1 MRGRHVKATRR
12 ITGCDIYHQDSGGAN
27 WIMSVA
33 YGKIL
38 CMNDK
43 TETWYKWDYVCPN
56 CDSHIVMTI
65 KSNGLPQSDMC
76 PKCMTDTQMTLLS
89 VVDATIEPST
99 TKKEETN
106 METTITIAE
115 TYNPNLLV
123 TYKKIEDGEV
133 SYPTDK
139 VVDIEYALDQSRR
152 NYKNLTD
159 QQNAWY
165 KKESQLRTL
174 LNDVFHDSEDQ
185 ETLEKVADI
194 FDVPLTKEIEVTA
207 WVNVNMTIEVDMR
220 EGEYD
225 IEDMVR
231 NNLTVD
237 AYGGEITVNDYDV
250 DRVEE
255 QY

>member
-1 MRGRHVKATRR
+1 
-12 ITGCDIYHQDSGGAN
+12 
-27 WIMSVA
+27 
-33 YGKIL
+33 
-38 CMNDK
+38 
-43 TETWYKWDYVCPN
+43 
-56 CDSHIVMTI
+56 
-65 KSNGLPQSDMC
+65 
-76 PKCMTDTQMTLLS
+76 
-89 VVDATIEPST
+89 
-99 TKKEETN
+99 
-106 METTITIAE
+106 METTVTIAE

-123 TYKKIEDGEV
+123 TYKKIDGDEV
-133 SYPTDK
+133 SYPTQK
-139 VVDIEYALDQSRR
+139 VVEIEYALDQSRR
-152 NYKNLTD
+152 NYNSLVQ

-165 KKESQLRTL
+165 LKESKLRTL

-185 ETLEKVADI
+185 DTLEKIADI

-207 WVNVNMTIEVDMR
+207 WVAVNMTIEVDMR

-225 IEDMVR
+225 VEDLVR

>member
-1 MRGRHVKATRR
+1 MENVK
-12 ITGCDIYHQDSGGAN
+12 
-27 WIMSVA
+27 
-33 YGKIL
+33 
-38 CMNDK
+38 
-43 TETWYKWDYVCPN
+43 ETWFKWDYVCLN
-56 CDSHIVMTI
+56 CDSLIEMTI
-65 KSNGLPQSDMC
+65 KVTGKPHLELC
-76 PKCMTDTQMTLLS
+76 PVCLIDPVNMSLMS
-89 VVDATIEPST
+89 VLDATIYPT
-99 TKKEETN
+99 QQKEEQT

-123 TYKKIEDGEV
+123 TYKKIENGEV
-133 SYPTDK
+133 SYATDK
-139 VVDIEYALDQSRR
+139 VTDIEYSLDQSRR
-152 NYKNLTD
+152 NYKSLTE
-159 QQNAWY
+159 QQNNWY
-165 KKESQLRTL
+165 LKESKLRTL

-225 IEDMVR
+225 VEDLVR

-237 AYGGEITVNDYDV
+237 AYGGEITVNDFDV

>member
-1 MRGRHVKATRR
+1 MENK
-12 ITGCDIYHQDSGGAN
+12 
-27 WIMSVA
+27 
-33 YGKIL
+33 
-38 CMNDK
+38 
-43 TETWYKWDYVCPN
+43 ETWFKWDYVCPD
-56 CDSHIVMTI
+56 CDAHIEMTAKTDGHSHD
-65 KSNGLPQSDMC
+65 SYCL
-76 PKCMTDTQMTLLS
+76 KCAGDLVLMS
-89 VVDATIEPST
+89 VLDATIYPT
-99 TKKEETN
+99 QQKEEQT
-106 METTITIAE
+106 METTTTIAE

-123 TYKKIEDGEV
+123 TYKKIDGDEV
-133 SYPTDK
+133 SYPTQK
-139 VVDIEYALDQSRR
+139 VVEIEYALDQSRR
-152 NYKNLTD
+152 NYKSLTE

-165 KKESQLRTL
+165 LKESKLRTL

-185 ETLEKVADI
+185 QTLEQIADI

-225 IEDMVR
+225 IEDLVR

-237 AYGGEITVNDYDV
+237 AYGGEITVNDFDV

>member
-1 MRGRHVKATRR
+1 MEKWYKKEYVCS
-12 ITGCDIYHQDSGGAN
+12 ICDALIEMTTKSDE
-27 WIMSVA
+27 
-33 YGKIL
+33 L
-38 CMNDK
+38 RDK
-43 TETWYKWDYVCPN
+43 TCLECYGDLN
-56 CDSHIVMTI
+56 
-65 KSNGLPQSDMC
+65 
-76 PKCMTDTQMTLLS
+76 LLS
-89 VVDATIEPST
+89 VADATIYPT
-99 TKKEETN
+99 IIQKEEQT

-174 LNDVFHDSEDQ
+174 LDECYADSEDK
-185 ETLEKVADI
+185 EALEQIADI

-207 WVNVNMTIEVDMR
+207 WVRVDMTIEVDMR
-220 EGEYD
+220 QGDYD

-231 NNLTVD
+231 NNLTID
-237 AYGGEITVNDYDV
+237 SFGSEISVNDYDV

-255 QY
+255 GAY

>member
-1 MRGRHVKATRR
+1 M
-12 ITGCDIYHQDSGGAN
+12 
-27 WIMSVA
+27 
-33 YGKIL
+33 
-38 CMNDK
+38 
-43 TETWYKWDYVCPN
+43 EKWNKHTYVCST
-56 CDSHIVMTI
+56 CDGLFDMTI
-65 KSNGLPQSDMC
+65 KSNNEINDDNC
-76 PKCMTDTQMTLLS
+76 PVCEIRSLNLLS
-89 VVDATIEPST
+89 VLDATIYPT
-99 TKKEETN
+99 TKKEEK
-106 METTITIAE
+106 METTVTIAE

-123 TYKKIEDGEV
+123 TYKKIDGDEV
-133 SYPTDK
+133 SYPTQK
-139 VVDIEYALDQSRR
+139 VVEIEYALDQSRR
-152 NYKNLTD
+152 NYNSLVQ

-165 KKESQLRTL
+165 LKESKLRTL
-174 LNDVFHDSEDQ
+174 INDVFHDSEDK
-185 ETLEKVADI
+185 ETLEQIADI

-237 AYGGEITVNDYDV
+237 AYGGEITVHDYDV